1 MCYYNFMKNDSPW
14 LHQLLST
21 RPIDSLQSD
30 LKTDI
35 AIVGA
40 GIAGIMTAYFVLK
53 HTDKKVAL
61 IEGYKV
67 AHGST
72 GHNAGQIVSD
82 FEREFYDIVQEFGL
96 DLAADA
102 ERSIR
107 SGWVLLDE
115 IFQDAQLST
124 PMSTFMG
131 YNGYASTDRIME
143 ELKNNALRQEA
154 GIPIEQVYIADDAEG
169 LENIPHA
176 YKDLYSLVP
185 RENILSLLESIDPQ
199 YLAAMPEKKGCVNSA
214 LLVEEVVGYLLA
226 TYKGR
231 FLLAEHTPISKV
243 VLEKDHGV
251 LHSKDHIVTAD
262 KIVLCTNGFEKFSIE
277 NNDDGEID
285 AEFHHNVQGAVG
297 YMAAYLE
304 PLNKAPTSLAYY
316 DSELIKGG
324 HAKDVY
330 HEEPY
335 IYLTRRPYEI
345 EKNEKH
351 NLICIGGPEI
361 LLEDTTRY
369 EPDSLSPDDAIK
381 KIDKFLHQTYMEKP
395 HKDGEYRYQ
404 WHGLLCYTP
413 TGIRLIGKEPRN
425 PVLLYN
431 LGCNGVG
438 ILPSVYGGRRI
449 SQILAG
455 EVLPASIF
463 DPRIRPQEV

>member
-1 MCYYNFMKNDSPW
+1 MKNDSPW

-21 RPIDSLQSD
+21 RPIDTLHGD
-30 LKTDI
+30 LKTDV

-40 GIAGIMTAYFVLK
+40 GIAGVMTAYYVLK
-53 HTDKKVAL
+53 HTDKQVVL

-82 FEREFYDIVQEFGL
+82 FEREFFDIVQEFGL
-96 DLAADA
+96 DKAADA
-102 ERSIR
+102 ERAIR
-107 SGWVLLDE
+107 SGWILLEE
-115 IFQDAQLST
+115 IFQEAKLTT

-131 YNGYASTDRIME
+131 YNGYASITRVLE
-143 ELKNNALRQEA
+143 ELKNNALRGEA
-154 GIPIEQVYIADDAEG
+154 GIPIEEIYIADDAEG
-169 LENIPHA
+169 LADIPTL
-176 YKDLYSLVP
+176 YKNLYSVVP
-185 RENILSLLESIDPQ
+185 RVNVLSLLESSDTQ
-199 YLAAMPEKKGCVNSA
+199 YVAAMPERKGCVNSA
-214 LLVEEVVGYLLA
+214 LLVEEVVGYLIA

-231 FLLAEHTPISKV
+231 FLLAEHTPISRV
-243 VLEKDHGV
+243 VLERGYGV
-251 LHSKDHIVTAD
+251 LHSTEYTVTAE
-262 KIVLCTNGFEKFSIE
+262 KIILCTNGFEKFTIE

-285 AEFHHNVQGAVG
+285 TEFHHNVQGAVG

-304 PLNKAPTSLAYY
+304 PLNKAPTSLSYFDA
-316 DSELIKGG
+316 ELIKGG

-335 IYLTRRPYEI
+335 IYLTRRPYEV

-351 NLICIGGPEI
+351 NLICVGGPEV

-369 EPDSLSPDDAIK
+369 EPDSLSPEDAIR
-381 KIDKFLHQTYMEKP
+381 KIDKFLHQTYMNTP
-395 HKDGEYRYQ
+395 HKEGEYRFQ

-425 PVLLYN
+425 HVLLYN

-449 SQILAG
+449 SQIIAG
-455 EVLPASIF
+455 EQLPPSIF
-463 DPRIRPQEV
+463 DPRIRREEK